1 MLRLTILLITLLAAA
16 PALANGSSNTQSRH
30 EDDATWSLGGG
41 IDLTP
46 TTAGQTMGARN
57 FRFGVDRRID
67 GDRWLTFDGHLL
79 YASSAAPIAGMGAAG
94 FVGFAGGAS
103 IGMRYLVSLSY
114 VDVSLFAG
122 AGLSYSNQK
131 LSIALDGVDTSVTL
145 DSSDFGVGTEDEPE
159 EMTASGDYD
168 VSMGGQ
174 KYIGVDIVG
183 GIDLERMITDGIGL
197 RLSTSIIGMSYYTQ
211 LDAEPANDYK
221 AMGIKLDSSLE
232 LRFYF

>member
-1 MLRLTILLITLLAAA
+1 M
-16 PALANGSSNTQSRH
+16 
-30 EDDATWSLGGG
+30 
-41 IDLTP
+41 
-46 TTAGQTMGARN
+46 
-57 FRFGVDRRID
+57 
-67 GDRWLTFDGHLL
+67 
-79 YASSAAPIAGMGAAG
+79 
-94 FVGFAGGAS
+94 
-103 IGMRYLVSLSY
+103 
-114 VDVSLFAG
+114 
-122 AGLSYSNQK
+122 
-131 LSIALDGVDTSVTL
+131 LDGVDTSVTL